1 MKYALAIIQ
10 FAFAFGLFLS
20 AAIPAFPDNSRF
32 ATTNMMAETNYLW
45 IIYLAIGIGI
55 IFVGAIVEVE
65 FGKWRHS
72 RRTRNQSTPD
82 TKNKSGIDA
91 TTKTPPPI
99 VVRGYDSADLF
110 RKDALIRIRELDRE
124 IAEYE
129 TSKMIL
135 P

>member
-1 MKYALAIIQ
+1 MKYALAVIQ

-20 AAIPAFPDNSRF
+20 ATIPAFPDNSSF
-32 ATTNMMAETNYLW
+32 ARTDIMAETNYLW
-45 IIYLAIGIGI
+45 IIYLAIGIAL

-82 TKNKSGIDA
+82 IKNKSEVDR
-91 TTKTPPPI
+91 TREKPPTI
-99 VVRGYDSADLF
+99 VVRGYDSGDLF

-124 IAEYE
+124 IAEDM
-129 TSKMIL
+129 KPL
-135 P
+135 K